1 MGRRRS
7 SGIPRS
13 TQSSRDSSPSRG
25 GYVPP
30 PKYNRYV
37 GRGGSVDRPVGA
49 AHHRP
54 PVQPLETERMLRQ
67 SREAE
72 SALADALVSLCVE
85 LSVPF
90 WDSQPFGKS
99 LSFFHS
105 G

>member
-13 TQSSRDSSPSRG
+13 TQSSRDSSPSRA
-25 GYVPP
+25 GYVP

-37 GRGGSVDRPVGA
+37 GRGGSVDRPFGPSSSSS
-49 AHHRP
+49 RP

-72 SALADALVSLCVE
+72 SALADALVSDTPV
-85 LSVPF
+85 
-90 WDSQPFGKS
+90 
-99 LSFFHS
+99 
-105 G
+105 